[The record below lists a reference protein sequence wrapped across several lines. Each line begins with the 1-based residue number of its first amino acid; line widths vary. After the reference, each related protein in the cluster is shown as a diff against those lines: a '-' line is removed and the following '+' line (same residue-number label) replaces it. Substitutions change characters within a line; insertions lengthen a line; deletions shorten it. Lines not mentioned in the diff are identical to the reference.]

1 MAVDIDSRPMSVA
14 PQVHLAIGSSIH
26 NVELVQVVVEEALR
40 QLDLDPDDAHWI
52 GVAVREAV
60 ANAVKHGNRQDP
72 DKRVELDF
80 GVEGGELV
88 IKVHDQGGGFDPEQ
102 VESPLEPDNILK
114 PSGRGIFYM
123 KNFMDQIEY
132 SSRPDGGT
140 VVTMRKHLGPAA
152 RASGDGEE
160 D

>member
-1 MAVDIDSRPMSVA
+1 MSAV
-14 PQVHLAIGSSIH
+14 PQVHLAVGSSIQ

-40 QLDLDPDDAHWI
+40 RLDLDPDDAHWI
-52 GVAVREAV
+52 GIAVREAV

-72 DKRVELDF
+72 DKKVQLDF
-80 GVEGGELV
+80 GVEDGELV
-88 IKVHDQGGGFDPEQ
+88 IRVLDEGGGFDPDE
-102 VESPLEPDNILK
+102 VESPLEPENVLK

-132 SSRPDGGT
+132 SFRPDGGT
-140 VVTMRKHLGPAA
+140 VVTMRKHLGPRGVAA
-152 RASGDGEE
+152 EDEEE